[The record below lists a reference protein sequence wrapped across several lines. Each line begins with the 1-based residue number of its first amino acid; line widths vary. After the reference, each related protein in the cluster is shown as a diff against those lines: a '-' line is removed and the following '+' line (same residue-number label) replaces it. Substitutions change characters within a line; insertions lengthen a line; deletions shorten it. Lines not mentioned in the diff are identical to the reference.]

1 MRLEV
6 TSAYF
11 IGIALPVLEVMR
23 RRSNFDNIPA
33 YIDDFLVGAL
43 LLYAARAVTLKKQNG
58 PVLLVAAWAVLC
70 GGFYGS
76 IFGQL
81 QSSASQ
87 DVSGFSNAFVV
98 LIKGVL
104 YLVAI
109 GSLIMAV
116 RSVVPSKHG

>member
-1 MRLEV
+1 MRFEV
-6 TSAYF
+6 TSAY
-11 IGIALPVLEVMR
+11 IMGIALPVLEVMR
-23 RRSNFDNIPA
+23 RRSNFDDIPA

-43 LLYAARAVTLKKQNG
+43 LLYAACAVTLQKPSG

-87 DVSGFSNAFVV
+87 DVSGLSNAFVV
-98 LIKGVL
+98 LVKGVL

-116 RSVVPSKHG
+116 RSAAPSRHG